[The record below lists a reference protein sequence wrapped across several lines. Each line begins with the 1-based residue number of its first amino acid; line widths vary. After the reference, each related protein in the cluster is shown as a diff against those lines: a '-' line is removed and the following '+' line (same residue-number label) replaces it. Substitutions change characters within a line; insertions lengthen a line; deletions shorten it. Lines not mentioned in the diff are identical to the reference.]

1 MKNNLQYNN
10 KKFGKVREVRTVSN
24 TSTRV
29 LDDKKTC
36 GRIKEFAFTR
46 EVIYR

>member
-10 KKFGKVREVRTVSN
+10 KKFGKVREVRTVAN

-29 LDDKKTC
+29 LDDKKHV
-36 GRIKEFAFTR
+36 AA
-46 EVIYR
+46 